1 MYIMSFQAQGM
12 RAWLLQRLTAVY
24 IAIYSLSLIVW
35 IILNTPINYST
46 WSSVFSHPVVIISTV
61 IFYLSLFVHAWVGMR
76 DILVDYAKP
85 SSVRFILLTALAL
98 SLLVMTTWLLLIV
111 ISLVK
116 V

>member
-1 MYIMSFQAQGM
+1 MSFQAQGM
-12 RAWLLQRLTAVY
+12 RAWLLQRLTAIY
-24 IAIYSLSLIVW
+24 IAVYSLSLTIWIVT
-35 IILNTPINYST
+35 NFPVNYSS
-46 WSSVFSHPVVIISTV
+46 WYSVFSHPIMLIATV
-61 IFYLSLFVHAWVGMR
+61 IFYLSLFIHAWVGMR

-98 SLLVMTTWLLLIV
+98 FLTVMTTWLLLII

>member
-1 MYIMSFQAQGM
+1 MSFQAQGM

-24 IAIYSLSLIVW
+24 IALYSLILIAWLVNEFPISYTDW
-35 IILNTPINYST
+35 HALISQPIILIT
-46 WSSVFSHPVVIISTV
+46 TV
-61 IFYLSLFVHAWVGMR
+61 LFYLSLFIHAWVGVR

-85 SSVRFILLTALAL
+85 SSVRFVLLTGLAL
-98 SLLVMTTWLLLIV
+98 FLTVMTVWLLLIV

>member
-1 MYIMSFQAQGM
+1 MSFQAQGM

-24 IAIYSLSLIVW
+24 IAIYSLSLIGWVT
-35 IILNTPINYST
+35 LNFPINYTS
-46 WSSVFSHPVVIISTV
+46 WLVAFSHPIVLVATI
-61 IFYLSLFVHAWVGMR
+61 IFYVSIFIHAWVGMR

-98 SLLVMTTWLLLIV
+98 FLVAMMTWLLLIV

>member
-1 MYIMSFQAQGM
+1 MSFQAQGM

-24 IAIYSLSLIVW
+24 IAVYSLSLISW
-35 IILNTPINYST
+35 IVTNFPVNYSS
-46 WSSVFSHPVVIISTV
+46 WYSVFSHPIMLIATV
-61 IFYLSLFVHAWVGMR
+61 IFYLSLFIHAWVGMR

-85 SSVRFILLTALAL
+85 SSVRFILLTSLAL
-98 SLLVMTTWLLLIV
+98 FLTVMTIWLLLIV

>member
-1 MYIMSFQAQGM
+1 MSLQAQGM

-24 IAIYSLSLIVW
+24 IAVYSLSLIIW
-35 IILNTPINYST
+35 IIINYPINYSG
-46 WSSVFSHPVVIISTV
+46 WYSVFSHPVILISTV
-61 IFYLSLFVHAWVGMR
+61 IFYLSLFVHAWVGIR

-98 SLLVMTTWLLLIV
+98 FLLVMTTWLLLIV

>member
-1 MYIMSFQAQGM
+1 MSFQAQGM

-24 IAIYSLSLIVW
+24 IAVYSLSLISW
-35 IILNTPINYST
+35 IVTNSPVNYSS
-46 WSSVFSHPVVIISTV
+46 WYSVFSHPVILIATV
-61 IFYLSLFVHAWVGMR
+61 IFYLSLFIHAWVGMR

-98 SLLVMTTWLLLIV
+98 FLTVMTAWLLLIV

>member
-1 MYIMSFQAQGM
+1 MDTMSLQAQGM

-24 IAIYSLSLIVW
+24 IAAYSLTLIVW
-35 IILNTPINYST
+35 ITINLPVNYMS
-46 WSSVFSHPVVIISTV
+46 WYGLFSHPIILVFTV
-61 IFYLSLFVHAWVGMR
+61 IFYLALFVHAWVGVR

-85 SSVRFILLTALAL
+85 SSVRFVMLMALAL
-98 SLLVMTTWLLLIV
+98 SLIVMTTWLLLLV

>member
-1 MYIMSFQAQGM
+1 MSLQAQGM

-24 IAIYSLSLIVW
+24 IAAYSLSLIIW
-35 IILNTPINYST
+35 IIINFPINYSN
-46 WSSVFSHPVVIISTV
+46 WHSLFSHPIILVFTV
-61 IFYLSLFVHAWVGMR
+61 IFYLALFVHAWVGVR

-85 SSVRFILLTALAL
+85 SSVRFIMLLALAL
-98 SLLVMTTWLLLIV
+98 SLLVMTTWLLLLV

>member
-1 MYIMSFQAQGM
+1 MSFQAQGM
-12 RAWLLQRLTAVY
+12 RAWLVQRITAVY
-24 IAIYSLSLIVW
+24 IAIYVLALIFWMISSIPITFSQWHGLLSHSAMMIA
-35 IILNTPINYST
+35 
-46 WSSVFSHPVVIISTV
+46 TV
-61 IFYLSLFVHAWVGMR
+61 LFYMALFAHAWVGVR

-98 SLLVMTTWLLLIV
+98 FLIIMTIWLLIIF